1 MQMRHAPLLSFVLLA
16 VVIVVA
22 CSTAAPGWTYAPA
35 PSATPAQSGA
45 ASAGAS
51 GAASGA
57 PSGGASGAPSGG
69 ASGAPSAGGSGSTA
83 VVQISATGIKYD
95 QTEVTVAANA
105 PFQIQFANN
114 DAGTPHNVAIH
125 QGGPTGPELF
135 KGEIFNG
142 VGTRTYDVP
151 KLDAGQYSFVCSVH
165 PTMTGTLT
173 AQ

>member
-1 MQMRHAPLLSFVLLA
+1 MFDSR
-16 VVIVVA
+16 
-22 CSTAAPGWTYAPA
+22 
-35 PSATPAQSGA
+35 
-45 ASAGAS
+45 AGLDLRSCTIRDA
-51 GAASGA
+51 GPKRGRVRRCQWCRIRC

-95 QTEVTVAANA
+95 QTDVTVAANA

-165 PTMTGTLT
+165 PTMTGTPHRAVAGAAPVT